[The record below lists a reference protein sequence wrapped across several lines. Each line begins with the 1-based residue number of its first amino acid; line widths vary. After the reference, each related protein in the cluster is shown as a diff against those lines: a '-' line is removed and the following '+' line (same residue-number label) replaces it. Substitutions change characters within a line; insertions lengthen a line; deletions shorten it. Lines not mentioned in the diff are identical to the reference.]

1 MEQYEWKDKNILIIE
16 DDQLTIKLFKEWFRK
31 YSKSSVY
38 IITNIFNLK
47 QKINNFNSVDLV
59 ISDIKLPDGEIF
71 PHLDEIKNSLNCE
84 IILQSTFYLRENKK
98 KFKNV
103 YEWFNKPISRKELF
117 NTIDNIF
124 KNDIK

>member
-31 YSKSSVY
+31 YSKSNVY

-71 PHLDEIKNSLNCE
+71 PHLDEIKNLLNCE
-84 IILQSTFYLRENKK
+84 IILQSAFYLRENKK